1 MKVIGLTGPTGAGKT
16 VVAQMMGLPV
26 VNADRV
32 ARQIH
37 KNPAV
42 LAALCARFGA
52 DIAHDGVLNRTL
64 LASRAFATPHDT
76 EDLNAIMH
84 PKILEEI
91 RAQLQALS
99 QGGEPLCILDAP
111 LLFEADCYQLCH
123 TTVAVIAARDVRKN
137 RIVERDGISGEMAE
151 KRIAAQPNDQYYTDR
166 CEHVIYNTGDI
177 VELHTAAETVL
188 QQIKDQ
194 FSIGG

>member
-16 VVAQMMGLPV
+16 VVAQMMELPI

-37 KNPAV
+37 KDPQV
-42 LAALCARFGA
+42 LAELCERFGS

-84 PKILEEI
+84 PRILAAIEEE
-91 RAQLQALS
+91 LTALANE
-99 QGGEPLCILDAP
+99 GNPFCILDAP
-111 LLFEADCYQLCH
+111 LLFEANCYQLCH
-123 TTVAVIAARDVRKN
+123 TTVAVLADRDLRKN

-151 KRIAAQPNDQYYTDR
+151 QRMSTQHDDAYFHQR
-166 CEHVIYNTGDI
+166 CEFVIHNSGDI
-177 VELHTAAETVL
+177 VELNNAAQDIL
-188 QQIKDQ
+188 QQIKAK